1 MSLAIQQA
9 INDYLDHIRSNG
21 EDERADKIRDMLKR
35 GMYPVKY
42 VYWLILESQV

>member
-9 INDYLDHIRSNG
+9 INDYLDHIRSQG
-21 EDERADKIRDMLKR
+21 EDKRADKIKDTLKK

-42 VYWLILESQV
+42 VYWLILENQL